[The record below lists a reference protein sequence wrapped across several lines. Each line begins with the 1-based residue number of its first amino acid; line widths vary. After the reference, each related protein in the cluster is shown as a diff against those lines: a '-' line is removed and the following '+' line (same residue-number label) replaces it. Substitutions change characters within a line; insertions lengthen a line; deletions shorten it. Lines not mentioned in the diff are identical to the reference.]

1 MVNVN
6 SLFIL
11 TGVIGFKSRVDWLT
25 GYNFILGFVHGASG
39 HCIVDAIRK
48 SGCIQIMASTMFWL
62 AFSKVALMAEI
73 QSVRRLPALVHR

>member
-11 TGVIGFKSRVDWLT
+11 TGVIGFKSRVNWLT

-39 HCIVDAIRK
+39 HCIVNVPPPSNAQTKMRLHTDEDYDVFTCFLK
-48 SGCIQIMASTMFWL
+48 NTL
-62 AFSKVALMAEI
+62 AK
-73 QSVRRLPALVHR
+73 QQ